1 MKVKVMQD
9 VFEEIKSLGFHKH
22 GKVLKSVKN
31 FKDLLDVQTDQ
42 YEELGIVLPD
52 YFSGFSFKVFHYEP
66 KDSHAKGILFTSNE
80 HDHYYYLEAVGDTCI
95 ISIGEYKKHGRF
107 IREWREQVKEK
118 ANERN

>member
-9 VFEEIKSLGFHKH
+9 VFEEIKSLGFYKH
-22 GKVLKSVKN
+22 GKVLKSVKD

-66 KDSHAKGILFTSNE
+66 KDSHAKGILFTSNKHE
-80 HDHYYYLEAVGDTCI
+80 HCYYLEAFGDTCV
-95 ISIGEYKKHGRF
+95 ISNADFKTHGRF
-107 IREWREQVKEK
+107 IKEWRKQVKERTHEC
-118 ANERN
+118 N